1 MSNDECKANLKFR
14 YQFFFSRFL
23 SYCFDYQIV
32 CVCELTKLRIS
43 KPFKLIIAIFF
54 CVLSSDPS
62 GHLAPSIPIHT
73 DNSNSVANLV
83 ENENPTSIQSV
94 PNDDTLPNPDT
105 DNLDNLAFADMKGS
119 YNNLFCDNLDDE
131 PLQKSATDQCN
142 RSMQPHEH
150 LSVTAT
156 LPSGLLENVY
166 CNVSPMQQQQT
177 HYTRPAN
184 HLTDSTINL
193 NSVAS
198 TFVDDILTS
207 SDPNLHVY
215 SNITNGGQAL
225 STQPTK
231 QPPKVSDIFTIDTT
245 NNTSNTKSMSAN
257 NEIIEFTNNIGS
269 ILSQSMAQQ
278 SSAMLS
284 ENLADLDLDD
294 PTLVGGSITA
304 PPSSM
309 ANIMS
314 DALNNSSS
322 EMAIATDL
330 ITGQRNNKSF
340 SSIDDIRLHL
350 PKNMFGTDKSNAS
363 ADTTAD
369 ITDANHSVLDSQ
381 HLRSLQDTTMIDCA
395 LDLDSLEDT
404 TTVINSQSKTKW
416 IVTFETVS
424 CVHCKQCKTTEKKMI
439 D

>member
-1 MSNDECKANLKFR
+1 M
-14 YQFFFSRFL
+14 
-23 SYCFDYQIV
+23 
-32 CVCELTKLRIS
+32 
-43 KPFKLIIAIFF
+43 
-54 CVLSSDPS
+54 
-62 GHLAPSIPIHT
+62 
-73 DNSNSVANLV
+73 

-94 PNDDTLPNPDT
+94 PNDDTLPNSDI

-131 PLQKSATDQCN
+131 PLQKSAADQCN
-142 RSMQPHEH
+142 RSMQQHEH

-166 CNVSPMQQQQT
+166 CNVSPMQQQT

-184 HLTDSTINL
+184 HLTDSTINV
-193 NSVAS
+193 NSVAG
-198 TFVDDILTS
+198 TFVDDIITS

-215 SNITNGGQAL
+215 SNINNGGQAL
-225 STQPTK
+225 ATQPAK
-231 QPPKVSDIFTIDTT
+231 QSPKVSDIFTIDTT
-245 NNTSNTKSMSAN
+245 KNTSSNTKPMSTN

-304 PPSSM
+304 PSSM

-314 DALNNSSS
+314 DALNSSS
-322 EMAIATDL
+322 AEMSTATDH
-330 ITGQRNNKSF
+330 IGQRSNKPF
-340 SSIDDIRLHL
+340 TATDDIRLHL
-350 PKNMFGTDKSNAS
+350 PKNLFGTGKANAS
-363 ADTTAD
+363 ADNSTD
-369 ITDANHSVLDSQ
+369 IADANHSVLDSQ

-404 TTVINSQSKTKW
+404 TTVINSPANPK
-416 IVTFETVS
+416 
-424 CVHCKQCKTTEKKMI
+424 
-439 D
+439 